1 MVTVRGPNFASYGDR
16 QINKLILQTTGLTGL
31 FVNENPHRSLKIVYG
46 RILRTLEEIPVSA
59 AYRKYTE
66 QVIKR
71 RLAIV
76 EQESDIEKLEQ
87 KIGMGQV
94 EELIEQAEYELQAA
108 RAVLDNKA
116 WEDLVEVA
124 PEEQWRWP
132 I

>member
-1 MVTVRGPNFASYGDR
+1 M
-16 QINKLILQTTGLTGL
+16 QTTGLTGL

-76 EQESDIEKLEQ
+76 EQVSEKFYECDYFHLII
-87 KIGMGQV
+87 KIIIQFF
-94 EELIEQAEYELQAA
+94 
-108 RAVLDNKA
+108 NSS
-116 WEDLVEVA
+116 
-124 PEEQWRWP
+124 
-132 I
+132 